1 MLVVIEAVN
10 YVGSLWLKFRG
21 EMAFA
26 LRERIQSCGPVI
38 ATYRMFYPIS
48 LLASLKTIFQS
59 DA

>member
-10 YVGSLWLKFRG
+10 YVGSFKSSEVRC
-21 EMAFA
+21 AFA
-26 LRERIQSCGPVI
+26 LRERIQSCRPVI

>member
-1 MLVVIEAVN
+1 MLVVIEAV
-10 YVGSLWLKFRG
+10 GSFQSSEVRC
-21 EMAFA
+21 AFA

>member
-10 YVGSLWLKFRG
+10 YLGSSEVRC
-21 EMAFA
+21 AFA

-38 ATYRMFYPIS
+38 ATYRMFCPIS
-48 LLASLKTIFQS
+48 RLASLKTIFQS